1 MKIDIQDIK
10 FWADAI
16 RNSADRDRTLES
28 LWGGQLQSKSWLI
41 EKMEN
46 RAHIANADIVIFGG
60 WNGIL
65 ASMMFNSDLGTKH
78 ITSIDIDP
86 ACEKIA
92 STVNKRQE
100 MAGRFKAVTED
111 MCKYEYTTD
120 PYFVINTSCEHVT
133 PTQYKTW
140 LDRVPKGTKVIL
152 QSNNYYELDEHVNCV
167 SSLEE
172 FKKTCNIDIDAAHE
186 LELPK
191 YKRFMII
198 GNV

>member
-65 ASMMFNSDLGTKH
+65 ASMMFNSDL
-78 ITSIDIDP
+78 
-86 ACEKIA
+86 
-92 STVNKRQE
+92 V
-100 MAGRFKAVTED
+100 V
-111 MCKYEYTTD
+111 
-120 PYFVINTSCEHVT
+120 
-133 PTQYKTW
+133 
-140 LDRVPKGTKVIL
+140 
-152 QSNNYYELDEHVNCV
+152 
-167 SSLEE
+167 
-172 FKKTCNIDIDAAHE
+172 
-186 LELPK
+186 
-191 YKRFMII
+191 
-198 GNV
+198 